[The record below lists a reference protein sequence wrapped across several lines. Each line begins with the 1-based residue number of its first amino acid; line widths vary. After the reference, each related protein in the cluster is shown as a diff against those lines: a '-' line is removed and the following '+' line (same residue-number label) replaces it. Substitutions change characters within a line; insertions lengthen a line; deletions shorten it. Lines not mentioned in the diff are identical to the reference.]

1 MLNASHQIAEKR
13 LDKKKKAVAQHVENY
28 KIRKEALLRESVIMR
43 SGYAFDAP
51 SRTISGSGERCAR
64 CVTPRLS

>member
-1 MLNASHQIAEKR
+1 MLNAWHQIAEKR

-51 SRTISGSGERCAR
+51 SRTISGSGESCAR
-64 CVTPRLS
+64 DL